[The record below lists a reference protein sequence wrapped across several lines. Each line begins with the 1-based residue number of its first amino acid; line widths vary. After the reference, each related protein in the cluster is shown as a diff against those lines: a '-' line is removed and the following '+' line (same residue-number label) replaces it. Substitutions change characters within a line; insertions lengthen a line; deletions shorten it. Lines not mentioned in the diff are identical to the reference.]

1 MIVGIGV
8 DIVDISR
15 VERMI
20 AQHGDR
26 VVNRMLTPDEAQYTS
41 TRADRCA
48 AIAAR
53 LAAKEAAYKALT
65 GTELARAIGWKD
77 TEVFKNWDGAPSL
90 RFHGRADTRARELGV
105 TRALVSLTHS
115 ETAAVAMVVLEREG

>member
-8 DIVDISR
+8 DVVDIAR

-20 AQHGDR
+20 ADHGER
-26 VVNRMLTPDEAQYTS
+26 IVNRMLTADEAQYTS
-41 TRADRCA
+41 TRADRGA
-48 AIAAR
+48 GIAAR

-77 TEVFKNWDGAPSL
+77 TEVFRNWDGAPSL

-105 TRALVSLTHS
+105 TRVLVSLTHS
-115 ETAAVAMVVLEREG
+115 ETTAVAFVVLERE

>member
-8 DIVDISR
+8 DVVDIAR
-15 VERMI
+15 VERMLE
-20 AQHGDR
+20 AHGDR
-26 VVNRMLTPDEAQYTS
+26 LVNRMLTPDEAAYTA
-41 TRADRCA
+41 TRADRSA
-48 AIAAR
+48 AIAVR

-90 RFHGRADTRARELGV
+90 RFRGRAETRAKELGV
-105 TRALVSLTHS
+105 TRVLVSLTHS
-115 ETAAVAMVVLEREG
+115 ETSAVAFVVLERE